1 VRVDWF
7 TPDALPTWGDIRQLL
22 VGTEG
27 TLEIRSTISMGSADA
42 KPALFLTTRS
52 SPPEQVDAEDV
63 DTAWAPQLVADI
75 REGVNRLMPHVETFP
90 ALHAVLEMQREAER
104 IGPQD
109 PRR

>member
-1 VRVDWF
+1 VDWF

-52 SPPEQVDAEDV
+52 SASEQVDVSDV
-63 DTAWAPQLVADI
+63 DTAWADQLVADV
-75 REGVNRLMPHVETFP
+75 REGVNRLMPHNETFG
-90 ALHAVLEMQREAER
+90 AIRTVLEMQKGAER
-104 IGPQD
+104 IGPQT
-109 PRR
+109 P